1 MFTVMSLRVTTRNLG
16 LWLVATF
23 CILRSVE
30 VLWLQAKLPL
40 IQYAIAASAVVYFFR
55 FFYLQKK
62 PLRLSKTAVQVGL
75 LFVLIFLAT
84 LLQVLGRDNLRDE
97 VGRYSHEFLI
107 QNSIVVA
114 TWFFAGASAVYCD
127 YKVSRFFAT
136 FLLVLLVF
144 LVLFATNFGFVIP
157 YSSFEEEGSFEVM
170 NHLLL
175 AEYMIFICFLGYSAS
190 SNLFIRIVTFFGFC
204 YVMFSGGGRSSFL
217 IGMFSILVYEF
228 LFGDRKFFFLAICAF
243 FLSLVVFVSVIDL
256 SDPAVQRMLMADG
269 LEKDGSYEGRYEQF
283 QVGLENLWRQFF
295 FGDVSMYVIKFNH
308 LGTYMHNFLSVWQYY
323 GFFVFVL
330 LGFLTYK
337 SARLM
342 GAFMKSGPCG
352 FVEKYFGILLIYSIV
367 SVLVSKYVGF
377 GAFWYAIGYWLL
389 RKGPVRS

>member
-40 IQYAIAASAVVYFFR
+40 IQYAIAASAVIYFFR

-62 PLRLSKTAVQVGL
+62 PLRLSETAVQVGL

-136 FLLVLLVF
+136 LLFVLLVF

-157 YSSFEEEGSFEVM
+157 YSLFEEEGSFEVM

-190 SNLFIRIVTFFGFC
+190 SSLFIRIVTFFGFC

-217 IGMFSILVYEF
+217 IGMFSI
-228 LFGDRKFFFLAICAF
+228 
-243 FLSLVVFVSVIDL
+243 
-256 SDPAVQRMLMADG
+256 
-269 LEKDGSYEGRYEQF
+269 
-283 QVGLENLWRQFF
+283 VG
-295 FGDVSMYVIKFNH
+295 
-308 LGTYMHNFLSVWQYY
+308 
-323 GFFVFVL
+323 
-330 LGFLTYK
+330 
-337 SARLM
+337 A
-342 GAFMKSGPCG
+342 
-352 FVEKYFGILLIYSIV
+352 
-367 SVLVSKYVGF
+367 
-377 GAFWYAIGYWLL
+377 
-389 RKGPVRS
+389 